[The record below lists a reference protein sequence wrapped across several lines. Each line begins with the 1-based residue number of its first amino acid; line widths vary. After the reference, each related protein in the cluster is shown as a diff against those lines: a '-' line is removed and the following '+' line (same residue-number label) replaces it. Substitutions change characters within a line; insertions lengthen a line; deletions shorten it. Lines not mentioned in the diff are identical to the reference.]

1 MNQAEFKD
9 IISHTKGFFETIKM
23 YNDSTKTKMC
33 AIDDEQTILF
43 YATLKNH
50 EPNLKDAPVGINR
63 MDVLHGMLNYSGFNE
78 TGATF
83 EQIVESKDN
92 LNILSELKFT
102 SPTGNNSSYRFMGSK
117 IVETRVK
124 VPAFNGITGDVV
136 YRPTLKMI
144 SDLAHFSGILGGRE
158 SKFTATTSKGKLE
171 FHIGSTGND
180 RASITVC
187 DTNGVLK
194 KNWSWNLA
202 KFISILKLNDGG
214 ICTVS
219 ICNQALIMVEMESDH
234 AFYQYLMPANK

>member
-1 MNQAEFKD
+1 MKQQEFKD
-9 IISHTKGFFETIKM
+9 IISHTKGFFETVKL
-23 YNDSTKTKMC
+23 YNDGGKTKMC
-33 AIDDEQTILF
+33 ATDDEHTIMF
-43 YATLKNH
+43 YATLKAC
-50 EPNLKDAPVGINR
+50 EPALKDAPVGINR
-63 MDVLHGMLNYSGFNE
+63 MDVLNGMLAYSGFNE
-78 TGATF
+78 TSSTF
-83 EQIVESKDN
+83 EQIVEMKDGIN
-92 LNILSELKFT
+92 VLSELKFT
-102 SPTGNNSSYRFMGSK
+102 APAGNTSSYRFMGSK

-136 YRPTLKMI
+136 YRPTLKMV

-158 SKFTATTSKGKLE
+158 SKFTATTHKGKLE

-187 DTNGVLK
+187 DTTGVLK